1 MGFISIRAFGFQQG
15 QFQGWNRHGL
25 REQGNLTLDCVKV
38 KCVADI
44 ELGMLSGTGGLIKM
58 D

>member
-1 MGFISIRAFGFQQG
+1 MACAARQSHA
-15 QFQGWNRHGL
+15 GL
-25 REQGNLTLDCVKV
+25 RKV